1 MVWQIIYLGYM
12 DMKKNSSIHHL
23 RLGEQ
28 KHSHTRSER
37 FFQQEAYWYFRTREG
52 FDIGPF
58 DRQID
63 AETGLNGFIGFLQQ
77 AHEDVVTKITT
88 YIKLQTRKDETL
100 DVPKRSDRLF
110 SQDNYWYFRT
120 REGMDIGPFD
130 NRGDAAVGAKSFI
143 GFLEGSQP
151 EIVSRVTS
159 YIKAVA

>member
-1 MVWQIIYLGYM
+1 M
-12 DMKKNSSIHHL
+12 DIKESNNSNAHV

-28 KHSHTRSER
+28 ECPHIRSER

-52 FDIGPF
+52 FDIGPY
-58 DRQID
+58 DQQ
-63 AETGLNGFIGFLQQ
+63 AEAEAGLNGFIGFLQQ
-77 AHEDVVTKITT
+77 AQEDVVTKVTT
-88 YIKLQTRKDETL
+88 YLKLQPRKDETA
-100 DVPKRSDRLF
+100 DVPKRADRLF

-130 NRGDAAVGAKSFI
+130 NRGEAAIGAKSFI

-151 EIVSRVTS
+151 ELVSRVTN